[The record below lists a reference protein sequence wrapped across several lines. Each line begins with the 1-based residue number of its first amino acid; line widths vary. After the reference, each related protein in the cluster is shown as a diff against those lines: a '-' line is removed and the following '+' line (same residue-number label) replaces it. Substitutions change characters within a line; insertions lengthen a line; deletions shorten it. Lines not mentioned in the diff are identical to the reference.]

1 MRKSVIA
8 LVITISAGLVA
19 ALVAAPIWGHDGV
32 LETSAFMLVIA
43 GQFLAAIV
51 LISRRKTIYG
61 DPETGASSENLAH
74 HREEHQRV
82 ASGEWKPPSSPEMTR
97 TAPQSG

>member
-1 MRKSVIA
+1 MRKFVIA

-19 ALVAAPIWGHDGV
+19 ALVAAPISGRDGV

-51 LISRRKTIYG
+51 SISKRKTISG
-61 DPETGASSENLAH
+61 DPEIGASSENLAH
-74 HREEHQRV
+74 HREEHQP
-82 ASGEWKPPSSPEMTR
+82 K
-97 TAPQSG
+97 TA